1 MEDDSK
7 MKAVEVF
14 KRKSLLSFRLNL
26 IFVLVSALFAL
37 SFFSSAALKADYS
50 SSNSSDSKLDLNFYF
65 SSFRSNLISKEDS
78 PQESISWYI
87 VKLGGVAAGFAREES
102 KRVMSSHGP
111 VILSFSELRLSVKR
125 LGVRVELA
133 SSSETEEKESG
144 ELRRSSLVMKLSN
157 LETITR
163 AEIGEKEIMVRSSA
177 GGQEYTQKIS
187 FNDRLLG
194 PEGINHLTLNSL
206 KKPGDEIEYATYLPE
221 VNQVIRG
228 KRKLESWET
237 LSLPGFTSPFK
248 TLRVVETVESLGIKR
263 TLWFEARGRLIQSEE
278 TSPLGELRIHLASR
292 EEALA
297 AASAELLTDIPFES
311 TLVKSNVRLPSARLI
326 ERIKLRLK
334 FRQAEVALPAFS
346 SFYQRVLSMDKDS
359 LTIEIEKPPS
369 PAQKSKISRSEK
381 DKKEI
386 EECLQ
391 ANTYLNI
398 DDQLIKK
405 MATELNQNI
414 SDDWEKARRLRDW
427 VSQNLFFDAGIV
439 FAPATEVIRQRRGT
453 CVSFAILL
461 ASLARAAGLP
471 ARFIMGYAYLNG
483 VWGGHA
489 WTEIYLGD
497 AWFPFDAALP
507 SPDVA
512 DAARLALV
520 ASSLNQGLGE
530 VIIAGQRF
538 FSKID
543 IEILE
548 YQLQGQMFQAPPV
561 LYEVKGNSYLNPG
574 LGLEVKVPDKM
585 VLAEM
590 NKAWP
595 DNTVLV
601 MTNEKE
607 EVRLLQQAWRPVMD
621 IENYL
626 RQLAG
631 SDFSRSRLEI
641 FNFQGQKA
649 YRMINKN
656 KAAAFFLQ
664 GTDLWQVA
672 VRSSEARPLLEKA
685 LKAIHFKIKISPL
698 N

>member
-1 MEDDSK
+1 
-7 MKAVEVF
+7 MKAVAVF

-26 IFVLVSALFAL
+26 ISVLVSAFFAL
-37 SFFSSAALKADYS
+37 TLFSSAAFKADYL
-50 SSNSSDSKLDLNFYF
+50 SSNSSDSIWDLNFYF
-65 SSFRSNLISKEDS
+65 SSFRPNLISKEDS
-78 PQESISWYI
+78 PQETTSWYI
-87 VKLGGVAAGFAREES
+87 VKLGGIDAGFAREES

-111 VILSFSELRLSVKR
+111 VILSFSELRLSVRR
-125 LGVRVELA
+125 LGVRVELV

-144 ELRRSSLVMKLSN
+144 ELLRSSLIMKLSS

-163 AEIGEKEIMVRSSA
+163 AEIGEKEIIVRSSA
-177 GGQEYTQKIS
+177 GGREYTQKIP

-194 PEGINHLTLNSL
+194 PEGINRLTLDFL
-206 KKPGDEIEYATYLPE
+206 KKPGDEVEYATYLPE

-237 LSLPGFTSPFK
+237 LSLRGFTPTFK
-248 TLRVVETVESLGIKR
+248 TLRVLETVESLGIKR
-263 TLWFEARGRLIQSEE
+263 TLWFDARGKLIQSEE
-278 TSPLGELRIHLASR
+278 TSPLGELKIHLASR

-311 TLVKSNVRLPSARLI
+311 TLVRSNVRLPSARLI

-346 SFYQRVLSMDKDS
+346 SFYQRVLSVDRDS
-359 LTIEIEKPPS
+359 LTLEIEKPL
-369 PAQKSKISRSEK
+369 SRTRKTDILKSEK
-381 DKKEI
+381 NKKEV
-386 EECLQ
+386 EACLQ

-405 MATELNQNI
+405 VATELTQNI
-414 SDDWEKARRLRDW
+414 SDDWEKALRLRDW

-461 ASLARAAGLP
+461 TSLARAAGLP
-471 ARFIMGYAYLNG
+471 ARFVMGYAYLNG

-530 VIIAGQRF
+530 VISIGLRF

-548 YQLQGQMFQAPPV
+548 FQLQNQMFKAPPV
-561 LYEVKGNSYLNPG
+561 LYEVKGNIYLNPG

-595 DNTVLV
+595 DNTLLV
-601 MTNEKE
+601 MKNEKE
-607 EVRLLQQAWRPVMD
+607 EVRLLQQTWRPVKD
-621 IENYL
+621 IKAYL

-631 SDFSRSRLEI
+631 PDFSRARVEI
-641 FNFQGQKA
+641 FNFQGEKA
-649 YRMINKN
+649 YRLKN
-656 KAAAFFLQ
+656 RHQAVAFFLR
-664 GTDLWQVA
+664 GTDLWQA
-672 VRSSEARPLLEKA
+672 SVRSPEALLLLEKV
-685 LKAIHFKIKISPL
+685 LRSIHFKIKISPL
-698 N
+698 D

>member
-1 MEDDSK
+1 

-50 SSNSSDSKLDLNFYF
+50 SSNSSDSKLDLNFSS
-65 SSFRSNLISKEDS
+65 SSFRPNLISKEDS
-78 PQESISWYI
+78 PQETTSWYI
-87 VKLGGVAAGFAREES
+87 VKLGGVPAGFAREES
-102 KRVMSSHGP
+102 KRVMTPHGP
-111 VILSFSELRLSVKR
+111 IIRSFSELRLSVKR
-125 LGVRVELA
+125 LGVRVELV

-144 ELRRSSLVMKLSN
+144 ELLRSSLVMKLSN

-187 FNDRLLG
+187 FNDGLLG
-194 PEGINHLTLNSL
+194 PEGINHLTLNFL

-237 LSLPGFTSPFK
+237 LILPGFTSPFK

-263 TLWFEARGRLIQSEE
+263 TLWFEDRGRLIQSEE
-278 TSPLGELRIHLASR
+278 TSPLGELKIYLASK

-311 TLVKSNVRLPSARLI
+311 TLVRSNVRLPSARLI

-334 FRQAEVALPAFS
+334 FRQAEVAMPAFS

-398 DDQLIKK
+398 DDPLIRK
-405 MATELNQNI
+405 MATELTQNI
-414 SDDWEKARRLRDW
+414 SDDLEKALRLRDW

-439 FAPATEVIRQRRGT
+439 FAPATEVISQRRGT

-461 ASLARAAGLP
+461 ATLARAAGLP
-471 ARFIMGYAYLNG
+471 ARLVMGYAYLNG

-489 WTEIYLGD
+489 WTEIYVTD
-497 AWFPFDAALP
+497 AWLPFDAALP

-530 VIIAGQRF
+530 VIGTGLRF

-543 IEILE
+543 IEILA
-548 YQLQGQMFQAPPV
+548 YQLQGQMFPAPPV
-561 LYEVKGNSYLNPG
+561 LSEVKGNYYFNPG
-574 LGLEVKVPDKM
+574 LGLEVKVPDSL

-601 MTNEKE
+601 MKNEKE
-607 EVRLLQQAWRPVMD
+607 EVRLLQQTWRPVKDM
-621 IENYL
+621 ENYL

-631 SDFSRSRLEI
+631 PDFSRSRLEI

-656 KAAAFFLQ
+656 QAVAFFLR

-685 LKAIHFKIKISPL
+685 LRAIHFKIKISPL